1 MSREEAKDR
10 LKQLNIEDFIW
21 IIYLIIIFLSY
32 YSNHFER
39 DFLINNN
46 LISKEKYRRIIIII
60 FSILL
65 VVYVYFLQDAIKS
78 LKNIKV
84 TDSNKKRYL
93 VLLSFIGSF
102 FIAASGVIF
111 LYIAF
116 SDQDLDIELAFN

>member
-1 MSREEAKDR
+1 MER

-39 DFLINNN
+39 KYLINND
-46 LISKEKYRRIIIII
+46 LISKEKYRYIIIII

-65 VVYVYFLQDAIKS
+65 VIYVYFLQDSIKS

-93 VLLSFIGSF
+93 VYLAFLGSL
-102 FIAASGVIF
+102 FIAISGVIF
-111 LYIAF
+111 LYIAYNNE
-116 SDQDLDIELAFN
+116 DLEIELAFN